1 MSDKSN
7 DKPES
12 LIDRLNRRRARV
24 AAESRGEVLPPIG
37 EPEDPNQE
45 KAAGAAKASPES
57 DADDALS
64 EAELLEKYDLPDPE
78 TIEDEAGLD
87 RFFQGDMPERLRRMA
102 LRRVWRLNPLF
113 RFADEMVEYGEDYT
127 DAATVVDGL
136 QTAYQVGKGYLQKAK
151 DKLDEMS
158 GDEVLDGDATAP
170 VNKGVGS
177 AAGEDDT
184 SRNDVS
190 ENDSAESDVA
200 GNDRRQGPENEAAT
214 ASLPDEP
221 RGELPAKENED
232 ILPQPAKELSQ
243 EAGNSVLVDAPSD
256 DVSGEKVSPEG
267 IEQNIDFY
275 QEKQPLKPKRMAFKR
290 PT

>member
-24 AAESRGEVLPPIG
+24 AAESRGEVLPPIV
-37 EPEDPNQE
+37 EP
-45 KAAGAAKASPES
+45 AGTDTEEMAGSAESSPES

-158 GDEVLDGDATAP
+158 GDDALDGDAVAP

-177 AAGEDDT
+177 GGGEDDT
-184 SRNDVS
+184 TGNETV
-190 ENDSAESDVA
+190 ENDRDDGSEHEAVA
-200 GNDRRQGPENEAAT
+200 KV
-214 ASLPDEP
+214 SPDEP
-221 RGELPAKENED
+221 VSGLPAQENQD
-232 ILPQPAKELSQ
+232 ILPQPAKDISL
-243 EAGNSVLVDAPSD
+243 EAGNGVRLDASSG
-256 DVSGEKVSPEG
+256 DVQGEKVLPEG
-267 IEQNIDFY
+267 IEQNKDFY

-290 PT
+290 PS

>member
-45 KAAGAAKASPES
+45 QAAGTAEASPES
-57 DADDALS
+57 DAEDALS

-158 GDEVLDGDATAP
+158 GDDALDGDAVAP

-177 AAGEDDT
+177 GGGEDDT
-184 SRNDVS
+184 TGNETV
-190 ENDSAESDVA
+190 ENDRDDGSEHEAVA
-200 GNDRRQGPENEAAT
+200 KV
-214 ASLPDEP
+214 SPDEP
-221 RGELPAKENED
+221 VSGLPAQENQD
-232 ILPQPAKELSQ
+232 ILPQPAKDISL
-243 EAGNSVLVDAPSD
+243 EAGNGVLVDAPSD
-256 DVSGEKVSPEG
+256 DVSGEKVLPEG
-267 IEQNIDFY
+267 IEQNKDFY

-290 PT
+290 PS

>member
-24 AAESRGEVLPPIG
+24 AAESRGAVLPPIG

-45 KAAGAAKASPES
+45 KAAGAAEASPES

-151 DKLDEMS
+151 DKLDEMN
-158 GDEVLDGDATAP
+158 GDEVLDGDAAAP

-177 AAGEDDT
+177 GAGEDDT
-184 SRNDVS
+184 SGNETDRNDRDDGSEHEAVAKVS
-190 ENDSAESDVA
+190 
-200 GNDRRQGPENEAAT
+200 
-214 ASLPDEP
+214 PDEP
-221 RGELPAKENED
+221 VSELPAQENKD
-232 ILPQPAKELSQ
+232 ILPQPAKDISL

-256 DVSGEKVSPEG
+256 DVSGEKVLPEG
-267 IEQNIDFY
+267 IEQNKDFY

>member
-24 AAESRGEVLPPIG
+24 AAESRGEVLPPIV
-37 EPEDPNQE
+37 EP
-45 KAAGAAKASPES
+45 AGTDTEEMAGSAESSPES

-158 GDEVLDGDATAP
+158 GDDALDGDAVAP

-177 AAGEDDT
+177 GGGEDDT
-184 SRNDVS
+184 TGNETVK
-190 ENDSAESDVA
+190 
-200 GNDRRQGPENEAAT
+200 NDRDDGSEHEAVAKV
-214 ASLPDEP
+214 SPDEP
-221 RGELPAKENED
+221 VSELPAQENQD

-243 EAGNSVLVDAPSD
+243 KAGNGVRLDASSG
-256 DVSGEKVSPEG
+256 DVKGEKVLPEG
-267 IEQNIDFY
+267 SEQNIGFY
-275 QEKQPLKPKRMAFKR
+275 QEKQSIKPKRMAFKR

>member
-24 AAESRGEVLPPIG
+24 AAESRGEVLPPIV
-37 EPEDPNQE
+37 EP
-45 KAAGAAKASPES
+45 AGTDTEEMAGSAESSPES

-158 GDEVLDGDATAP
+158 GDDALDGDAAAS

-177 AAGEDDT
+177 GAGDDDT
-184 SRNDVS
+184 
-190 ENDSAESDVA
+190 A
-200 GNDRRQGPENEAAT
+200 GNETVENDRREGPENEAAT

-221 RGELPAKENED
+221 RGELPATENED
-232 ILPQPAKELSQ
+232 ILPQSAKDSIQDAGESVPLDALSD
-243 EAGNSVLVDAPSD
+243 GVK
-256 DVSGEKVSPEG
+256 GEKVLPEG
-267 IEQNIDFY
+267 SEQNIGFY
-275 QEKQPLKPKRMAFKR
+275 QEKQSIKPKRMAFKR

>member
-1 MSDKSN
+1 MSEKSN

-37 EPEDPNQE
+37 EPEEPNQE
-45 KAAGAAKASPES
+45 KAAGAAEASPES
-57 DADDALS
+57 DADDALN

-87 RFFQGDMPERLRRMA
+87 RFFQSDMPERLRRMA

-158 GDEVLDGDATAP
+158 GDDALDGDAAAP

-177 AAGEDDT
+177 GGGEDDT
-184 SRNDVS
+184 TGNETV
-190 ENDSAESDVA
+190 ENDRDDGSEHEAVA
-200 GNDRRQGPENEAAT
+200 KV
-214 ASLPDEP
+214 SPDEP
-221 RGELPAKENED
+221 VSELPAQENQD

-243 EAGNSVLVDAPSD
+243 KAGNGVRLDASSG
-256 DVSGEKVSPEG
+256 DVKGEKVLPEG
-267 IEQNIDFY
+267 IEQNKDFY
-275 QEKQPLKPKRMAFKR
+275 QEKQPLQPKRMAFKR
-290 PT
+290 PS

>member
-151 DKLDEMS
+151 DKLDEMN
-158 GDEVLDGDATAP
+158 GDEVLDGDAAAP

-177 AAGEDDT
+177 GAGDDDT
-184 SRNDVS
+184 TGNETV
-190 ENDSAESDVA
+190 E
-200 GNDRRQGPENEAAT
+200 NDRREGPENEAAT

-221 RGELPAKENED
+221 RGELPAKENQD
-232 ILPQPAKELSQ
+232 ILPQPEKDISL
-243 EAGNSVLVDAPSD
+243 EAGNGVRLDASSG
-256 DVSGEKVSPEG
+256 DVQGEKVLPEG
-267 IEQNIDFY
+267 IEQNKDFY

>member
-45 KAAGAAKASPES
+45 KAAGAAEASPES

-158 GDEVLDGDATAP
+158 GDDALDGDAAAP
-170 VNKGVGS
+170 VNKSVGS
-177 AAGEDDT
+177 GAGEDDT
-184 SRNDVS
+184 SGNETDK
-190 ENDSAESDVA
+190 
-200 GNDRRQGPENEAAT
+200 NDRDDGSEHEAVAKV
-214 ASLPDEP
+214 SPDEP
-221 RGELPAKENED
+221 VSELPAQENQD

-256 DVSGEKVSPEG
+256 DVSGGKVSPEG

>member
-37 EPEDPNQE
+37 EPEEPNQE
-45 KAAGAAKASPES
+45 KAAGAAEASPES

-87 RFFQGDMPERLRRMA
+87 RFFQSDMPERLRRMA

-158 GDEVLDGDATAP
+158 GDDALDGDAAAP

-177 AAGEDDT
+177 GGGEDDT
-184 SRNDVS
+184 TGNETVK
-190 ENDSAESDVA
+190 
-200 GNDRRQGPENEAAT
+200 NDRDDGSEHEAVAKV
-214 ASLPDEP
+214 SPDEP
-221 RGELPAKENED
+221 VSELPAQENQD

-243 EAGNSVLVDAPSD
+243 KAGNGVRLDASSG
-256 DVSGEKVSPEG
+256 DVKGEKVLPEG
-267 IEQNIDFY
+267 IEQNKDFY

-290 PT
+290 PS

>member
-24 AAESRGEVLPPIG
+24 AAESRGEVLPPIV
-37 EPEDPNQE
+37 EP
-45 KAAGAAKASPES
+45 AGTDTEEMAGSAGASPES

-158 GDEVLDGDATAP
+158 GDDALDGDAAAP

-177 AAGEDDT
+177 GAGEDDT
-184 SRNDVS
+184 SGNETDK
-190 ENDSAESDVA
+190 
-200 GNDRRQGPENEAAT
+200 NDRDDGSEHEAVAKV
-214 ASLPDEP
+214 SPDEP
-221 RGELPAKENED
+221 VSELPAQENQD

-243 EAGNSVLVDAPSD
+243 KAGNGVRLDASSG
-256 DVSGEKVSPEG
+256 DVKGEKVLPEG
-267 IEQNIDFY
+267 IEQNKDFY

-290 PT
+290 PS

>member
-24 AAESRGEVLPPIG
+24 AAESRGEVLPPIV
-37 EPEDPNQE
+37 EP
-45 KAAGAAKASPES
+45 AGTDTEEMAGSAESSPES

-158 GDEVLDGDATAP
+158 GDEVLDGDAAAP

-177 AAGEDDT
+177 GGGEDDT
-184 SRNDVS
+184 TGNETV
-190 ENDSAESDVA
+190 ENDRDDGSEHEAVA
-200 GNDRRQGPENEAAT
+200 KV
-214 ASLPDEP
+214 SPDEP
-221 RGELPAKENED
+221 VSELPAQENQD

-243 EAGNSVLVDAPSD
+243 KAGNGVRLDASSG
-256 DVSGEKVSPEG
+256 DVSGEKVLPEG
-267 IEQNIDFY
+267 IEQNKDFY

-290 PT
+290 PS

>member
-1 MSDKSN
+1 MSDKTN

-45 KAAGAAKASPES
+45 KAAGAAEASPES

-158 GDEVLDGDATAP
+158 GDDALDGDAAAP

-177 AAGEDDT
+177 GGGEDDT
-184 SRNDVS
+184 TGNETV
-190 ENDSAESDVA
+190 ENDRDDGSEHEAVA
-200 GNDRRQGPENEAAT
+200 KV
-214 ASLPDEP
+214 SPDEP
-221 RGELPAKENED
+221 VSGLPAQENQD
-232 ILPQPAKELSQ
+232 ILPQPAKDISL
-243 EAGNSVLVDAPSD
+243 EAGNGVRLDASSG
-256 DVSGEKVSPEG
+256 DVQGEKVLPEG
-267 IEQNIDFY
+267 IEQNKDFY

-290 PT
+290 PS

>member
-45 KAAGAAKASPES
+45 KAAGAAEASPES

-158 GDEVLDGDATAP
+158 GDDALDGDAAAP

-177 AAGEDDT
+177 GGGEDDT
-184 SRNDVS
+184 TGNETV
-190 ENDSAESDVA
+190 ENDRDDGSEHEAVA
-200 GNDRRQGPENEAAT
+200 KV
-214 ASLPDEP
+214 SPDEP
-221 RGELPAKENED
+221 VSELPAQENQD

-243 EAGNSVLVDAPSD
+243 KAGNGVRLDASSG
-256 DVSGEKVSPEG
+256 DVKGEKVLPEG
-267 IEQNIDFY
+267 IEQNKDFY

-290 PT
+290 PS

>member
-24 AAESRGEVLPPIG
+24 AAESRGEVLPPIV
-37 EPEDPNQE
+37 EP
-45 KAAGAAKASPES
+45 AGTDTEEMAGSAESSPES

-158 GDEVLDGDATAP
+158 GDDALDGDAVAP

-177 AAGEDDT
+177 GGGEDDT
-184 SRNDVS
+184 TGNETV
-190 ENDSAESDVA
+190 ENDRDDGSEHEAVA
-200 GNDRRQGPENEAAT
+200 KV
-214 ASLPDEP
+214 SPDEP
-221 RGELPAKENED
+221 VSELPAQENQD

-243 EAGNSVLVDAPSD
+243 KAGNGVRLDASSG
-256 DVSGEKVSPEG
+256 DVSGEKVLPEG
-267 IEQNIDFY
+267 IEQNKDFY

>member
-1 MSDKSN
+1 MSEKPN

-24 AAESRGEVLPPIG
+24 AAESRGEVSPPIVEPADTDTEEMSGSG
-37 EPEDPNQE
+37 EGLTEN
-45 KAAGAAKASPES
+45 

-87 RFFQGDMPERLRRMA
+87 RFFQGDMPERLRRLA

-151 DKLDEMS
+151 DKLDEM
-158 GDEVLDGDATAP
+158 GDVEGLDEDTTAP
-170 VNKGVGS
+170 VTKGVGS
-177 AAGEDDT
+177 GAGEDDT
-184 SRNDVS
+184 NGNDVS
-190 ENDSAESDVA
+190 ETNDVA
-200 GNDRRQGPENEAAT
+200 GNNRRQGPENEAAT
-214 ASLPDEP
+214 ASLPDDP
-221 RGELPAKENED
+221 RGELPATENED
-232 ILPQPAKELSQ
+232 ILPQSAKDSIQDEGESVPLDALSD
-243 EAGNSVLVDAPSD
+243 GVK
-256 DVSGEKVSPEG
+256 GEKVLPEG
-267 IEQNIDFY
+267 SEQNIGFY
-275 QEKQPLKPKRMAFKR
+275 QEKQSIKPKRMAFKR

>member
-1 MSDKSN
+1 MSEKPN

-24 AAESRGEVLPPIG
+24 AAESRGEVSQPIVEPVDTDTEEISSSG
-37 EPEDPNQE
+37 EGLTEN
-45 KAAGAAKASPES
+45 

-87 RFFQGDMPERLRRMA
+87 RFFQGDMPERLRRLA

-158 GDEVLDGDATAP
+158 GDDALDGDAAAP

-177 AAGEDDT
+177 GAGKDDT
-184 SRNDVS
+184 T
-190 ENDSAESDVA
+190 
-200 GNDRRQGPENEAAT
+200 GNETVE
-214 ASLPDEP
+214 
-221 RGELPAKENED
+221 
-232 ILPQPAKELSQ
+232 
-243 EAGNSVLVDAPSD
+243 
-256 DVSGEKVSPEG
+256 
-267 IEQNIDFY
+267 
-275 QEKQPLKPKRMAFKR
+275 
-290 PT
+290 

>member
-24 AAESRGEVLPPIG
+24 AAESRGEVLPPIV
-37 EPEDPNQE
+37 EP
-45 KAAGAAKASPES
+45 AGTDTEEMAGSAESSPES

-158 GDEVLDGDATAP
+158 GDDALDGDAVAP

-177 AAGEDDT
+177 GGGEDDT
-184 SRNDVS
+184 TGNETV
-190 ENDSAESDVA
+190 ENDRDDGSEHEAVA
-200 GNDRRQGPENEAAT
+200 KV
-214 ASLPDEP
+214 SPDEP
-221 RGELPAKENED
+221 VSELPAQENQD

-243 EAGNSVLVDAPSD
+243 KAGNGVRLDASSG
-256 DVSGEKVSPEG
+256 DVKGEKVLPEG
-267 IEQNIDFY
+267 IEQNKDFY

-290 PT
+290 PS